1 MTPEA
6 GRVQNHPE
14 SAGNTRA
21 EGVRE
26 ESSFADAGRKMSGA
40 TILRLRLSKLRFPR

>member
-6 GRVQNHPE
+6 GHVQNHPE

-26 ESSFADAGRKMSGA
+26 EFPFADAGRKMSGA
-40 TILRLRLSKLRFPR
+40 TILQSRL